1 MCNFGYWRLKKLI
14 VIDKRRNE
22 CMSFELWVDNVKI
35 LEVLEPDFKMN
46 LIEDHEDLVIVEVER
61 LSIEEKCA
69 LLNSL
74 NKSYEVYLDKDILD
88 ELKSYSYVGISFV
101 DDVSIMKIK
110 VIKAVERDKSKQ
122 RIATLR
128 KRYLFKFREENKIL

>member
-1 MCNFGYWRLKKLI
+1 
-14 VIDKRRNE
+14 
-22 CMSFELWVDNVKI
+22 MSFELWVDNVKI